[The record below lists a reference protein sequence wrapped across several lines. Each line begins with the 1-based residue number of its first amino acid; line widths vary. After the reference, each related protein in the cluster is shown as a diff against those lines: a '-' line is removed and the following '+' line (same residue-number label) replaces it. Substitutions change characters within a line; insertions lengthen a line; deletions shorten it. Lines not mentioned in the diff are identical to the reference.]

1 MYKRQAFKKVG
12 IDASW
17 EENTPEIDL
26 QYKVQQFEQLTK
38 AQSYEIQEELIY
50 NNKSALETFKQNLCL
65 SLERRI
71 ESIRILSVYGNQIVF
86 NSAQEACNYIAN
98 FYEDVNSAKF
108 YKFEIYI
115 KYSNRD
121 KIEMQFQNKE
131 NAIQFLQRFI

>member
-71 ESIRILSVYGNQIVF
+71 ESIRILSVYGNQIVL
-86 NSAQEACNYIAN
+86 SLIH
-98 FYEDVNSAKF
+98 
-108 YKFEIYI
+108 I
-115 KYSNRD
+115 
-121 KIEMQFQNKE
+121 
-131 NAIQFLQRFI
+131 